1 VNATNMVWPIIN
13 SFLLETFI
21 LFLLAS
27 GFFLVHR
34 TAKFLN
40 VAHGDYATLGAYLI
54 FTLTSG
60 IGMSVWVALIPT
72 IAVIGLLA
80 IIIDKFTYRY
90 LRGAPLALLLCSIGV
105 ALVVRYGVFMVWG
118 GRFKKLPVALQRFQ
132 MYNFTISGDLI
143 LAIVFGLIIISAA
156 YYVFHYTA
164 LGVSVRAVADNPQLA
179 ESFGMDTEKIIKFV
193 WLLSGA
199 SAAVAGIV
207 LGLYRP
213 LTFEMGFHWILLII
227 AVSILA
233 GEKLSFLSLLG
244 ACAIITGAMELGL
257 FIVPEAYR
265 MGIGFAMLV
274 IAIIVR
280 GGLKR

>member
-1 VNATNMVWPIIN
+1 MVWPIIN